1 MLTAEPEVGR
11 DLTDLF
17 NTLTGYSRQTAYRRL
32 LVAPHGIRS
41 GIIDRIEK
49 EAARALS
56 GEPALVQ
63 VKVNALVD
71 EEVADALYR
80 AAQAGVQVDLLI
92 RGMCTLRPGVPGLS
106 ETIRV
111 RSILGR
117 FLEHSRVFRFGE
129 EDETAEFWIG
139 SADLMH
145 RNLDRRVEALVRVT
159 DPAART
165 ELGRVLQ
172 MAMGDEYDA
181 FELHPDGRWTRRTD
195 EEGNRLPGLQ
205 AALLRRAL
213 GRGDSVP
220 DRVRAAV

>member
-1 MLTAEPEVGR
+1 V
-11 DLTDLF
+11 
-17 NTLTGYSRQTAYRRL
+17 
-32 LVAPHGIRS
+32 
-41 GIIDRIEK
+41 
-49 EAARALS
+49 

-80 AAQAGVQVDLLI
+80 ASQAGVQVDLLI

-106 ETIRV
+106 ETVRV

-117 FLEHSRVFRFGE
+117 FLEHSRVFRFGA
-129 EDETAEFWIG
+129 DDDTAEVWIG

-181 FELHPDGRWTRRTD
+181 FELHPDGRWSRRTD
-195 EEGNRLPGLQ
+195 ATGNQLPGLQ
-205 AALLRRAL
+205 EALLRRAL
-213 GRGDSVP
+213 GRGDSVS
-220 DRVRAAV
+220 DRARAAV